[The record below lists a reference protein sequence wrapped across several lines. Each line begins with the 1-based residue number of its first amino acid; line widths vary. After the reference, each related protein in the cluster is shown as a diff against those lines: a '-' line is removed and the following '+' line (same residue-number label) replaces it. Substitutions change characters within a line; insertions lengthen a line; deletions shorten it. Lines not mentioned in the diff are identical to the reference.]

1 MAFLAAGPAARGAA
15 ALAPRAR
22 HRAMTRARVGPA
34 EPGLKARGQLQ
45 RPCTHGAHGELEAAA
60 ARMGGVFFSLFLFC
74 QVAGSAVRLVRG
86 TGAPVSSSP
95 RIRGFRRTRQL
106 ARLGTTSRVHSS
118 TRWYPQVCL
127 RGVPGNPLRVKNDK
141 SRNPRPQARAGNLV
155 RNTHLVLVSVPFC
168 GLSPRRHNFA
178 LGRAAARSLTCAPTA
193 PRSREAPRKPGSARN
208 PARAPPNIAN
218 PVRVF
223 RLSGLCARPGTLG
236 TRFATVK

>member
-1 MAFLAAGPAARGAA
+1 MHARRSWRAGGCRGEDG
-15 ALAPRAR
+15 RS
-22 HRAMTRARVGPA
+22 
-34 EPGLKARGQLQ
+34 
-45 RPCTHGAHGELEAAA
+45 
-60 ARMGGVFFSLFLFC
+60 VFFSFSFLPSCRFSS
-74 QVAGSAVRLVRG
+74 AFGSWHWCPSVVLP
-86 TGAPVSSSP
+86 TNS
-95 RIRGFRRTRQL
+95 GFSRTRQL

-178 LGRAAARSLTCAPTA
+178 LGRAGARSLTCAPTA

>member
-1 MAFLAAGPAARGAA
+1 M
-15 ALAPRAR
+15 
-22 HRAMTRARVGPA
+22 
-34 EPGLKARGQLQ
+34 
-45 RPCTHGAHGELEAAA
+45 AAA
-60 ARMGGVFFSLFLFC
+60 ARMGGAFFSLFLFC
-74 QVAGSAVRLVRG
+74 QPAGSAVRLVRG

-95 RIRGFRRTRQL
+95 RIRVFRRTRQL

-118 TRWYPQVCL
+118 TRWYPRSAQGWPARRTGKPLTRKKRQKPKPPPAGTCGEPGTKHAFGPRVCSVL
-127 RGVPGNPLRVKNDK
+127 WFVAAA
-141 SRNPRPQARAGNLV
+141 PQFCPWAR
-155 RNTHLVLVSVPFC
+155 S
-168 GLSPRRHNFA
+168 
-178 LGRAAARSLTCAPTA
+178 ARSLTCAPTA

>member
-1 MAFLAAGPAARGAA
+1 MPRAKERRTSRLWLTQHAARKTQSNCDAAVDAATDGARPAPRPEVIAVAAEVCPPARRSSWAPPERLAGGRERLSLCAGAPGGGKGPQMAFLAAGPAARGAA

-95 RIRGFRRTRQL
+95 RIRVFR
-106 ARLGTTSRVHSS
+106 
-118 TRWYPQVCL
+118 
-127 RGVPGNPLRVKNDK
+127 
-141 SRNPRPQARAGNLV
+141 
-155 RNTHLVLVSVPFC
+155 
-168 GLSPRRHNFA
+168 
-178 LGRAAARSLTCAPTA
+178 
-193 PRSREAPRKPGSARN
+193 EPGSLLAWVP
-208 PARAPPNIAN
+208 PAGYIW
-218 PVRVF
+218 V
-223 RLSGLCARPGTLG
+223 LDG
-236 TRFATVK
+236 TRGRRSGACEAYRETPYA